1 VDDAHGIRVEAGN
14 LAGLLI
20 AAATV
25 LTAFGSLM
33 SGENVLVLIS

>member
-1 VDDAHGIRVEAGN
+1 MAVLENPAMSP
-14 LAGLLI
+14 GLLI

-33 SGENVLVLIS
+33 SAENVPLWML